1 LGKSG
6 IIIGEGQ
13 AELTLEV
20 RLYPPLAFDYAI
32 PSAMEAATVRE
43 NKIFYGDNLEV
54 LRKYV
59 PNESIDLCYIDP
71 PFNSSRNYNQIYNN
85 VGQED
90 FSQAQAQAFV
100 DTWTWNAAANDGL
113 VEIKETGSTI
123 YTPQT
128 VRLIRG
134 LESVLGKGSMLAYIV
149 SLTRRVME
157 IRRVLKPTGSFYLH
171 CDPTMSHYLKLML
184 DGVFLPGGGE
194 FQNEIAWKR
203 TYAHSGAKRWGPI
216 HDVIFFYTA
225 SASYTWNRVLQQYD
239 ESYVRDFY
247 TYSDEH
253 GYFQPI
259 TLTGPGATQGES
271 GQDWR
276 GINPSDVNR
285 HWAVP
290 SAKALPQ
297 WFERPDG
304 YDDMST
310 CEKLDVLA
318 EGGLVYQPPG
328 GKVPRFKRYANAS
341 DGAAIQDVITD
352 IFPLSAKAKERLG
365 YPTQKPE
372 ALLERIIRASSDEG
386 DTVLDAYCGC
396 GTTVAVAERLNRKW
410 IGIDITYQSISL
422 IIKRL
427 QDSYGEGVIDKVE
440 LFGIP
445 RDLESAVALAHKKDD
460 RTRKEFEKW
469 AVLTYSDNKAMIA
482 GENEKKGA
490 DGGFDGVAFIRE
502 ADGSDKEILFSV
514 KSGAVNP
521 GMVRDLLGL
530 VESRGAAFGVFITLA
545 EPTSA
550 MRQAASAAGRYENTV
565 TGQKMDRILIV
576 TTQEIL
582 DGGRLH
588 MPYSPDVVRSARP
601 DKGKDAQKKLFS

>member
-1 LGKSG
+1 MK
-6 IIIGEGQ
+6 
-13 AELTLEV
+13 
-20 RLYPPLAFDYAI
+20 
-32 PSAMEAATVRE
+32 
-43 NKIFYGDNLEV
+43 NKIFYGDSLEV

-59 PNESIDLCYIDP
+59 PDESIDLCYIDP

-90 FSQAQAQAFV
+90 FAQAQAFM
-100 DTWTWNAAANDGL
+100 DTWTWNDAANDGL

-149 SLTRRVME
+149 SLTRRVTE
-157 IRRVLKPTGSFYLH
+157 IRRALKPTGSFYLH
-171 CDPTMSHYLKLML
+171 CDPTASHYLKLML

-194 FQNEIAWKR
+194 FLNEIVWKR
-203 TYAHSGAKRWGPI
+203 TSSHNRAKRWGPI
-216 HDVIFFYTA
+216 HDVIFFY
-225 SASYTWNRVLQQYD
+225 SKSDRHTWNRVPQDYNKGYVKKFYRHED
-239 ESYVRDFY
+239 ERGFY
-247 TYSDEH
+247 ASGD
-253 GYFQPI
+253 
-259 TLTGPGATQGES
+259 LTGQGRRS
-271 GQDWR
+271 GSSGLPWK
-276 GINPSDVNR
+276 GIDPTEKGR
-285 HWAVP
+285 HWALP
-290 SAKALPQ
+290 SAEALPR
-297 WFERPDG
+297 WFECPDG

-310 CEKLDVLA
+310 CEKLDVLDKA
-318 EGGLVYQPPG
+318 GFIYWPSKGAMPT
-328 GKVPRFKRYANAS
+328 FKRYYDETKGSPA
-341 DGAAIQDVITD
+341 QDIITD
-352 IFPLSAKAKERLG
+352 INPLSAQAKEKLG

-410 IGIDITYQSISL
+410 IGVDITYQSISL

-427 QDSYGEGVIDKVE
+427 QDSYGEDVMDKVE

-445 RDLESAVALAHKKDD
+445 RDLESAAALAHKKDD

-469 AVLTYSDNKAMIA
+469 AVLTYSDNKAMI
-482 GENEKKGA
+482 NEKKGA
-490 DGGFDGVAFIRE
+490 DGGLDGVAFIRE

-545 EPTSA
+545 EPTPA
-550 MRQAASAAGRYENTV
+550 MRQAAAAAGRYENTM
-565 TGQKMDRILIV
+565 TGQKTDRILIV

-588 MPYSPDVVRSARP
+588 MPYSPDVVKSARP
-601 DKGKDAQKKLFS
+601 DKGKDAQKRLPL